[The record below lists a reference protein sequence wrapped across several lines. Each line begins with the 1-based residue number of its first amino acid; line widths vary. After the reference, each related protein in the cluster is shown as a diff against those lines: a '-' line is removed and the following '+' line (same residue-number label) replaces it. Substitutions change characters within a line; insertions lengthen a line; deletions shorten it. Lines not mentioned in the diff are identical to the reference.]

1 MQIEKL
7 EVPSPPTAEP
17 EVQWREPPTIRR
29 LEESVANRIAAGEVV
44 QRPSSVVKELVENSL
59 DAGATSISVVVKDSG
74 LKLIQVSDNGHGIRY
89 EDLPIL
95 CERHTTSKLTSF
107 EDLQTIKSMGFRG
120 EALASMTYVGHVT
133 VMTITDGQLH
143 GYRVSYRDG
152 VMEHEP
158 KPCAAVKGTQ
168 IMVEN
173 LFYNMLARRK
183 ALQNA
188 SDDYPKIVDLI
199 SRFAIYHTNVSFT
212 CRKHG
217 ANKADVNT
225 VIAASRL
232 DAIKMVYG
240 MPIARD
246 LMEIGASDNNPTRSV
261 FEMDGFI
268 SSANYMAKKTT
279 MVLFINDR
287 LVECTPLKRAIEVA
301 YSATLTKASKPF
313 IFMSIRVPSE
323 HVDVN
328 VHPTKREVPHCK
340 LLENAIRLRRNPK
353 EASDLTS
360 IQELVR
366 DIDSNV
372 HSVFIFS
379 SQMNTDLLMKKA
391 ELLEEYFSIH
401 IDEQQNLTRLPVV
414 LDQHTPDMDHVPEF
428 LLSLGN
434 DVVWTSEKE
443 CFQTIAAAIGD
454 FYAMQPP
461 VLPNPSG
468 NGIQFYKN
476 SKRDASTNAAIELKK
491 PENVSDTD
499 IDGELLAEAETAW
512 AQREWTIQHV
522 LFPSM
527 RLFLKPP
534 NAMAKNGTF
543 VQVTSLD
550 KLYKIFERC

>member
-59 DAGATSISVVVKDSG
+59 DAGATSISVVVKDGG
-74 LKLIQVSDNGHGIRY
+74 LKLIQVSDNGHGIRIPK
-89 EDLPIL
+89 EMAIPLRLQFGKIAVISLPV
-95 CERHTTSKLTSF
+95 CSKNM
-107 EDLQTIKSMGFRG
+107 IRWGFHLFTALVKIMLFVTLKG

-183 ALQNA
+183 ALQSA

-217 ANKADVNT
+217 ANKADVST

-279 MVLFINDR
+279 MVLFINA
-287 LVECTPLKRAIEVA
+287 L
-301 YSATLTKASKPF
+301 
-313 IFMSIRVPSE
+313 IRVPMARRRVESLE
-323 HVDVN
+323 EKLEGEVGQLRVDMRSMN
-328 VHPTKREVPHCK
+328 ERISAIEGRFGN
-340 LLENAIRLRRNPK
+340 LE
-353 EASDLTS
+353 D
-360 IQELVR
+360 
-366 DIDSNV
+366 
-372 HSVFIFS
+372 
-379 SQMNTDLLMKKA
+379 MMKKIIEMQSKA
-391 ELLEEYFSIH
+391 SLTIPRVEPMKKKFLEEMMRKLMEMRSKIPP
-401 IDEQQNLTRLPVV
+401 T
-414 LDQHTPDMDHVPEF
+414 VP
-428 LLSLGN
+428 
-434 DVVWTSEKE
+434 
-443 CFQTIAAAIGD
+443 IANPNQDLIGIPL
-454 FYAMQPP
+454 AE
-461 VLPNPSG
+461 
-468 NGIQFYKN
+468 
-476 SKRDASTNAAIELKK
+476 SKRNEIRREEFDEKSSFHQVPPLRAPRRGEIGFL
-491 PENVSDTD
+491 
-499 IDGELLAEAETAW
+499 DGEIARKEFYCGGGG
-512 AQREWTIQHV
+512 V
-522 LFPSM
+522 VNYYG
-527 RLFLKPP
+527 RLF
-534 NAMAKNGTF
+534 G
-543 VQVTSLD
+543 
-550 KLYKIFERC
+550 

>member
-1 MQIEKL
+1 MLIEKL

-59 DAGATSISVVVKDSG
+59 DAGATSISVVVKDGG
-74 LKLIQVSDNGHGIRY
+74 LKLIQVSDNGHGIRNPKEMAVPLRLQFGKIAVMSLPY

-183 ALQNA
+183 ALQSA

-217 ANKADVNT
+217 ANKADVST

-279 MVLFINDR
+279 MVLFINA
-287 LVECTPLKRAIEVA
+287 L
-301 YSATLTKASKPF
+301 
-313 IFMSIRVPSE
+313 IRVPMARRRVESLEEKLEGEVGQLRVDMRLMNE
-323 HVDVN
+323 HISAIEGRFEN
-328 VHPTKREVPHCK
+328 
-340 LLENAIRLRRNPK
+340 LE
-353 EASDLTS
+353 D
-360 IQELVR
+360 
-366 DIDSNV
+366 
-372 HSVFIFS
+372 
-379 SQMNTDLLMKKA
+379 MMKKIIEMQLKASPTIPRA
-391 ELLEEYFSIH
+391 EPMKKKFLEEMMRKLMEMRSKIPP
-401 IDEQQNLTRLPVV
+401 T
-414 LDQHTPDMDHVPEF
+414 VP
-428 LLSLGN
+428 
-434 DVVWTSEKE
+434 
-443 CFQTIAAAIGD
+443 IANPNQDLIGIPL
-454 FYAMQPP
+454 AE
-461 VLPNPSG
+461 
-468 NGIQFYKN
+468 
-476 SKRDASTNAAIELKK
+476 SKRNEIGREEFDEKSSFHQVPPLRAPRRGEIGF
-491 PENVSDTD
+491 SDGG
-499 IDGELLAEAETAW
+499 IAR
-512 AQREWTIQHV
+512 REFYCGGGGV
-522 LFPSM
+522 VNYYG
-527 RLFLKPP
+527 RLF
-534 NAMAKNGTF
+534 G
-543 VQVTSLD
+543 
-550 KLYKIFERC
+550 